1 MDLRQR
7 VVRRSPFVVWTL
19 NGLAAVSVL
28 LFVHTMVRQNLSPDG
43 QRDWPWS
50 WQLLD
55 AQSATAALMAGIG
68 AIIARAQFARTV
80 QPLLGCRAWPGTG
93 HAPDGAL
100 AWTCHLV
107 NSGQSAV
114 VVVAV
119 EYWIDF
125 EVAEPSAE
133 EPTGP
138 TGPAP
143 STGWT
148 DRAGA
153 IAALAPYGLRPG
165 TDYRLAS
172 IAPNSVFGGESNY
185 LLGWLAEPA
194 LVVVRDLYVRITV
207 RDRLGDLHQRA
218 LSCLTDADRP
228 LTHAVPDQL

>member
-43 QRDWPWS
+43 LRDWPWS

-55 AQSATAALMAGIG
+55 AQSATAGLMAGIG
-68 AIIARAQFARTV
+68 AIVARAQFARTV
-80 QPLLGCRAWPGTG
+80 QPLLGGRAWPGVG

-100 AWTCHLV
+100 AWTCHLI

-114 VVVAV
+114 VVSV

-125 EVAEPSAE
+125 GAAEPAAE
-133 EPTGP
+133 EPA
-138 TGPAP
+138 GPAP

-165 TDYRLAS
+165 ADYRLAS
-172 IAPNSVFGGESNY
+172 ITPNSVFGGESNL
-185 LLGWLAEPA
+185 LLGWFAEPA
-194 LVVVRDLYVRITV
+194 LVVVRDLYVRVTV

-218 LSCLTDADRP
+218 ISCLTDADRP